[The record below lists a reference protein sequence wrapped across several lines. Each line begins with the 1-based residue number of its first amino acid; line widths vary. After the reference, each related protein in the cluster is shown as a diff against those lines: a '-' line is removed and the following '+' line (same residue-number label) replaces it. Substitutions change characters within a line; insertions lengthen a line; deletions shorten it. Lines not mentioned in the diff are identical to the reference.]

1 MCASCPLHPLVR
13 SGLSFLKKLFSR
25 QSDPEPAQQ
34 AQTAAQS
41 EATQPGMMSLAVLL
55 DRLPTDLEQVVR
67 EFPERLPALGPLVA
81 ELAEGAEVFPVFFGA
96 GGHSVWA
103 LGFDLP
109 MPEEAQ
115 QTSIFYSN
123 WQDEQKA
130 PLYAHGAHVLL
141 FYKGG
146 SADPVVQLSVLY
158 AIAAGFHPLGVADE
172 TAFNCVP
179 GPLLNE
185 LCSADFLLEAQSNIP
200 TLIWTGLLK
209 FHREDGQ
216 TYYTT
221 RGFERFG
228 KPNLAFLAVTGQGEE
243 ATELFHTLLNYQH
256 FYDQMFGA
264 GHTAELGGQT
274 LRFDEPHE
282 YAEYLSGGLPV
293 LVVRVTG

>member
-1 MCASCPLHPLVR
+1 M
-13 SGLSFLKKLFSR
+13 SFLKKLFSR
-25 QSDPEPAQQ
+25 QSAPEPVQQ
-34 AQTAAQS
+34 ALDPTQS
-41 EATQPGMMSLAVLL
+41 AVQSGMTLLAVLL
-55 DRLPTDLEQVVR
+55 DRLPTNLDRVVR
-67 EFPERLPALGPLVA
+67 EFPERLPALGPLETDHA
-81 ELAEGAEVFPVFFGA
+81 DDAVFPVFFEV

-146 SADPVVQLSVLY
+146 SDDPVVQLSVLY
-158 AIAAGFHPLGVADE
+158 AIAAGFHPLGVADQ

-179 GPLLNE
+179 GPLLNG
-185 LCSADFLLEAQSNIP
+185 LCSATFLLEAQSSIP

-209 FHREDGQ
+209 FHRQDGQ

-228 KPNLAFLAVTGQGEE
+228 KPNLAFLAPTGQGEE
-243 ATELFHTLLNYQH
+243 ATDLFHTLLNYQH
-256 FYDQMFGA
+256 FYNQMFEA
-264 GHTAELGGQT
+264 GHTAELGGQA
-274 LRFDEPHE
+274 LKLAEPHE
-282 YAEYLSGGLPV
+282 YAQDLSGGLPL
-293 LVVRVTG
+293 LVVSVTE

>member
-1 MCASCPLHPLVR
+1 M
-13 SGLSFLKKLFSR
+13 SFLKKLFSR
-25 QSDPEPAQQ
+25 SGVSGGVKQAPDPGQS
-34 AQTAAQS
+34 AA
-41 EATQPGMMSLAVLL
+41 QPGMTSLAVLL
-55 DRLPTDLEQVVR
+55 DRLPTDLGRVVR
-67 EFPERLPALGPLVA
+67 EFPERLPALGPLEA
-81 ELAEGAEVFPVFFGA
+81 EQAEGEEVFPVFFEV

-115 QTSIFYSN
+115 KTTIFYSN
-123 WQDEQKA
+123 WQDDQKA
-130 PLYAHGAHVLL
+130 ALYAHAAHVLL

-158 AIAAGFHPLGVADE
+158 AVAAGFHPLGVADE
-172 TAFNCVP
+172 AAFNCVP
-179 GPLLNE
+179 GPVLE
-185 LCSADFLLEAQSNIP
+185 EVCSADFLLAAQSNIP

-228 KPNLAFLAVTGQGEE
+228 KPNLAFLAVTGQGEQ

-256 FYDQMFGA
+256 FHGQTFGA
-264 GHTAELGGQT
+264 GHTAELGGQMMS
-274 LRFDEPHE
+274 FSEPHE

-293 LVVRVTG
+293 LVVALDA